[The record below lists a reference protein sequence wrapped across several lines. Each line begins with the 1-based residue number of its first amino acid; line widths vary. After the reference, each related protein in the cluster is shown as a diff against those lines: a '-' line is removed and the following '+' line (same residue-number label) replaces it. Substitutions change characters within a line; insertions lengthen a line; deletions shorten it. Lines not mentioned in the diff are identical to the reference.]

1 MYGISNIF
9 TVWWNLVSIQSI
21 ISCWRQ
27 PTQALQLQYYI
38 FFGKLIAQTQQCFCG
53 FYGWQLEQNCLHV
66 SVFSY
71 INSSLPY
78 LVRKEKDTLII
89 TRRHQQSLELEVV
102 VHHHILDKL
111 MRMANEHIVL
121 LEILLIARNV
131 QIINTDWNDK
141 MTKETN

>member
-121 LEILLIARNV
+121 LEILLIVRNV